1 MNEYLES
8 LYFNPSLPG
17 ALTGSEQLY
26 QAVKK
31 EGKFKI
37 GRNRIKR
44 WLKNREEYSL
54 QSDIKRKFPRRKIV
68 VSGVDVEWGV
78 DLASVENITEFN
90 DKVKF
95 LPFAVDVFS
104 RYLHIEPLKSKQ
116 AKEVVNGFDKILKA
130 GRNVETVY
138 SDKGAEFNN
147 LLFKKYLRSKH
158 IKYFTTQNEET
169 KVAITERT
177 IRNIRNRLFRLFRQ
191 TRSYRFL
198 DSLQSIVKS
207 YNSTPHSS
215 LGTQLSPDQVTKNNE
230 AEIWDKLYLK
240 PNSASHVSRT
250 KKRVRTLRFKCKVG
264 DIVRL
269 SYARYTFQRDYQ
281 QKWTSELFKISER
294 YFKQDLPIYKVVD
307 FLDDEVIGTFYEQE
321 IQKVDKLE
329 PEAVWVIEKVIKK
342 RRKAGK
348 VEYLVKW
355 EGWPDKFNSF
365 VNESA
370 IKSIS
375 Q

>member
-1 MNEYLES
+1 MNEYLER

-17 ALTGSEQLY
+17 ALTGPEQLY

-54 QSDIKRKFPRRKIV
+54 QRDIKRKFPRRKIV

-78 DLASVENITEFN
+78 DLASVENIAEFN

-95 LPFAVDVFS
+95 LLFAVDVFS

-130 GRNVETVY
+130 GHNVETVY

-158 IKYFTTQNEET
+158 IIYFTTQNEET

-177 IRNIRNRLFRLFRQ
+177 IRNIRNRLFRLFRH

-250 KKRVRTLRFKCKVG
+250 KKRAGTLRFKCKVG

-321 IQKVDKLE
+321 IQKVDKLG

-370 IKSIS
+370 IKNIS
-375 Q
+375 R